1 MLQITAQLPFSAKFF
16 STNSPP
22 PKKSS
27 NRVREYLRLDEVLDF
42 GQKKTGLRNVYANCL
57 GSHSFSISA
66 KDYC

>member
-27 NRVREYLRLDEVLDF
+27 NRVREYLRLDEVLAMSSLI
-42 GQKKTGLRNVYANCL
+42 KRHRVVL
-57 GSHSFSISA
+57 A
-66 KDYC
+66 KQF